1 MSRAKPETTSAKQGS
16 RWRRGQSGN
25 PSGRPK
31 GARHVA
37 LVALDAIGEAAAGEV
52 MQAVVDAA
60 KAGDVRAAEI
70 LLRRLW
76 PERKGRPLAMVL
88 PTIGSAADLPAA
100 VGAVVQAVATGE
112 LTAEEGHAIAAML
125 EGQRRA
131 IETADLAARIEAL
144 ELAGG
149 GKP

>member
-76 PERKGRPLAMVL
+76 PERKGRPLIVEL
-88 PTIGSAADLPAA
+88 PSIAGAADLPAA
-100 VGAVVQAVATGE
+100 VGAVVQAVAAGD
-112 LTAEEGHAIAAML
+112 LTTEEGQAIAAIL
-125 EGQRRA
+125 ETQRRV
-131 IETADLAARIEAL
+131 IETADLSARIEAL

-149 GKP
+149 GKR